1 MYYDQVL
8 CGKRIR
14 ELRIMRGITQE
25 QLAEV
30 IGLGVVHIGRIE
42 SGKRGCSIDLLTE
55 LAIYFDVSLDFLV
68 LGKDRSTPISKKI
81 VKWLIRELTELEQI
95 L

>member
-1 MYYDQVL
+1 M
-8 CGKRIR
+8 K
-14 ELRIMRGITQE
+14 GITQE

-30 IGLGVVHIGRIE
+30 TGLCLDHVNRIE

-55 LAIYFDVSLDFLV
+55 FSNYFDVSLDFLV
-68 LGKDRSTPISKKI
+68 LGKDRSAPISKKI
-81 VKWLIRELTELEQI
+81 VRWLIQELTKLEEI